1 MRKTATGIVTVLAA
15 GLLFL
20 CTALPAAAFTVD
32 FHGKAC
38 TGVMSASD
46 AYLLGGKDTNDSTTI
61 GVGKFRFR
69 AEVGTDDG
77 RAKMVYGFETG
88 ANNFGDSDSWKYSG
102 DSVDFENRF
111 AYIQLNVPG
120 MNDQVMGRAGLQK
133 TGVNHWV
140 WTETAA
146 GVTLH
151 GKGGVN
157 WSAGW
162 FRGLEE
168 GFGEDD
174 AAETDFYMIKGDF
187 KPGENITIGGFA
199 LYGDDFERKNTL
211 TDEDGDPRQ
220 PALREGSEQY
230 WMGLT
235 GNIDGPIFASGDLIY
250 QGGDIGEIDDIGRD
264 ADLDVSAWL
273 ANLIVGARVSDNAK
287 VSVQGLYVSGDDDDT
302 DGDMDA
308 FQSVDADV
316 KVGQIFFKD
325 SLAASLDR
333 FVDDQFGYTMP
344 APLRNKGLMTFAVD
358 GEIQLDA
365 KNSLRGAVRYL
376 ETAEKSLAGED
387 ELGYEFDLWYAYKYN
402 DNLTLKLEGA
412 YLISGDLAEEMFDD
426 DDVYQVAAG
435 MVFAF

>member
-1 MRKTATGIVTVLAA
+1 MKISGKRILTVLAA
-15 GLLFL
+15 GLFFL
-20 CTALPAAAFTVD
+20 CTVVPAAALTVD
-32 FHGKAC
+32 FHGKAL
-38 TGVMSASD
+38 TGVMGASD
-46 AYLLGGKDTNDSTTI
+46 GWLLRDRDNDNDSTTFAA
-61 GVGKFRFR
+61 GKFRFR

-88 ANNFGDSDSWKYSG
+88 ANNFGSDWTYSG
-102 DSVDFENRF
+102 DSRDFENRF

-133 TGVNHWV
+133 TGVNHWL

-151 GKGGVN
+151 GNGAVN
-157 WSAGW
+157 WAAGW

-168 GFGEDD
+168 GFDDPVD

-187 KPGENITIGGFA
+187 KPGDNITVGGFA
-199 LYGDDFERKNTL
+199 LYGEDFGAKSDVGALGWEAI
-211 TDEDGDPRQ
+211 EDGAD
-220 PALREGSEQY
+220 QY
-230 WMGLT
+230 WVGLT
-235 GNIDGPIFASGDLIY
+235 GKINGPVFASGDLIY
-250 QGGDIGEIDDIGRD
+250 QGGDAGPDGN
-264 ADLDVSAWL
+264 LDVSAWL
-273 ANLIVGARVSDNAK
+273 ANLTVGARVSDNAK
-287 VSVQGLYVSGDDDDT
+287 VSVHGLYVTGDDDPF
-302 DGDMDA
+302 DGDLDA

-333 FVDDQFGYTMP
+333 FVDDQFGATMP
-344 APLRNKGLMTFAVD
+344 EPLRNKGLMTLALE

-376 ETAEKSLAGED
+376 ETAEKYASANFSDED

>member
-1 MRKTATGIVTVLAA
+1 MKISGKRILTVLAA
-15 GLLFL
+15 GLFFL
-20 CTALPAAAFTVD
+20 CTALPAAALTVD
-32 FHGKAC
+32 FHGKAL
-38 TGVMSASD
+38 TGVMSSSD
-46 AYLLGGKDTNDSTTI
+46 SQILGGDSNDSTTFAA
-61 GVGKFRFR
+61 GKFRFR

-88 ANNFGDSDSWKYSG
+88 ANNFGSDEWGYSG

-111 AYIQLNVPG
+111 AYVQLNLPG

-133 TGVNHWV
+133 SGVNQWV

-151 GKGGVN
+151 GTGGVN

-174 AAETDFYMIKGDF
+174 AAETDFYMVKGDF
-187 KPGENITIGGFA
+187 KPGENITVGGFA
-199 LYGDDFERKNTL
+199 LYGENFERKNDYYENDVL
-211 TDEDGDPRQ
+211 QQ
-220 PALREGSEQY
+220 PALREGSDQY
-230 WMGLT
+230 WVGLT
-235 GNIDGPIFASGDLIY
+235 GKIDGPIFASGDLIY
-250 QGGDIGEIDDIGRD
+250 QGGDIGEIGDTGRD

-325 SLAASLDR
+325 SLSASLDR

>member
-1 MRKTATGIVTVLAA
+1 MLVA
-15 GLLFL
+15 GVFLL
-20 CTALPAAAFTVD
+20 CAAAPVAALTVE
-32 FHGKAC
+32 FHGKAL
-38 TGVMSASD
+38 TGLFNSSN
-46 AYLLGGKDTNDSTTI
+46 AYLLGGDSNDSTTF
-61 GVGKFRFR
+61 GAGKFRFR

-102 DSVDFENRF
+102 DSTDFENRF
-111 AYIQLNVPG
+111 AYIQLNLPG
-120 MNDQVMGRAGLQK
+120 MNDQVMARAGLQK
-133 TGVNHWV
+133 SGVNHWL

-146 GVTLH
+146 GLTLH

-157 WSAGW
+157 WTAGW
-162 FRGLEE
+162 FRGLEK

-174 AAETDFYMIKGDF
+174 AIETDLYMVKADF
-187 KPGENITIGGFA
+187 KPGSDITVGGFG
-199 LYGDDFERKNTL
+199 LYAVDFGDKGNIQ
-211 TDEDGDPRQ
+211 EDAD
-220 PALREGSEQY
+220 QY
-230 WMGLT
+230 WLGLT
-235 GNIDGPIFASGDLIY
+235 GKIDGPVFASGDLIY
-250 QGGDIGEIDDIGRD
+250 QGGDAGPDGT
-264 ADLDVSAWL
+264 LDVSAWL

-287 VSVQGLYVSGDDDDT
+287 VSVQGLYVSGDDDAN
-302 DGDMDA
+302 DGDLDA

-325 SLAASLDR
+325 SFAASLDR
-333 FVDDQFGYTMP
+333 FVDDQFGATMP
-344 APLRNKGLMTFAVD
+344 EHLRNKGLMTFAVD

-376 ETAEKSLAGED
+376 ETAEKDAASGED

>member
-1 MRKTATGIVTVLAA
+1 DRT
-15 GLLFL
+15 LL
-20 CTALPAAAFTVD
+20 
-32 FHGKAC
+32 
-38 TGVMSASD
+38 
-46 AYLLGGKDTNDSTTI
+46 
-61 GVGKFRFR
+61 
-69 AEVGTDDG
+69 
-77 RAKMVYGFETG
+77 
-88 ANNFGDSDSWKYSG
+88 
-102 DSVDFENRF
+102 
-111 AYIQLNVPG
+111 
-120 MNDQVMGRAGLQK
+120 
-133 TGVNHWV
+133 
-140 WTETAA
+140 
-146 GVTLH
+146 
-151 GKGGVN
+151 
-157 WSAGW
+157 
-162 FRGLEE
+162 
-168 GFGEDD
+168 
-174 AAETDFYMIKGDF
+174 
-187 KPGENITIGGFA
+187 
-199 LYGDDFERKNTL
+199 
-211 TDEDGDPRQ
+211 Q

-230 WMGLT
+230 WVGLT
-235 GNIDGPIFASGDLIY
+235 GDIDGPIFASGDLIY
-250 QGGDIGEIDDIGRD
+250 QGGDIGEIGDTDRD

-387 ELGYEFDLWYAYKYN
+387 ELGYEFDLWYAYQYN